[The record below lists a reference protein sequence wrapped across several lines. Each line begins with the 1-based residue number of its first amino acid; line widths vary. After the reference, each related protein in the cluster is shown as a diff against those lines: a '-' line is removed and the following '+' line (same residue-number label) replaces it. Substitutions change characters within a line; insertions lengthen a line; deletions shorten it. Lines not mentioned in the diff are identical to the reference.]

1 MRDAIHP
8 ALRLKPFVAYKSIN
22 AFFQGVWGT
31 AYVALMAP
39 LPPEAFSIGP
49 LAFALGPL
57 LVALG
62 YSRLLNLPWFF
73 RISVSVEVIAL
84 LSVVAVLLYPQ
95 SFLLAAGVYLGFQ
108 LALIFGN
115 YLVRLETLVI
125 AKESFKPVDIGKTLG
140 ALAGALF
147 ALGFYQ
153 WARTWHGTDDSLEL
167 IQYLHYPLLIV
178 QLSNLT
184 LLLASFD
191 RAKFHH
197 PI

>member
-95 SFLLAAGVYLGFQ
+95 SFLLAAGVSLGFQ

-153 WARTWHGTDDSLEL
+153 WARTWLGTDDSLVL

>member
-153 WARTWHGTDDSLEL
+153 WARTWLGTDDSLVL

-178 QLSNLT
+178 PLSNLT